1 MTTGQRVPARTRL
14 LEAADQVLFE
24 RGIRDTPVDDL
35 LRQAEVSAATL
46 YTHFGSKDALV
57 AEVLRVRLSDWQRV
71 WDQHIVAADNDVDR
85 LLAVFDALASYRE
98 THGHPSRWCAFLAA
112 ATELPQAANEISD
125 VLAGD
130 TALLS
135 ERLLHL
141 SRPLAGE
148 GAQDLANEVLVA
160 YSGALAGFL
169 RGSPQSPDRRGPA
182 PGPCSSSGPQPR
194 LTHSSAGPRCAPSWK
209 NAACSCQRLMR

>member
-1 MTTGQRVPARTRL
+1 MVTTAQRSPARARL

-71 WDQHIVAADNDVDR
+71 WDQHIVAAGNDLDR
-85 LLAVFDALASYRE
+85 LLAVFDALASYRDA
-98 THGHPSRWCAFLAA
+98 HGHPSRWCAFLAA
-112 ATELPQAANEISD
+112 ASELPQAADEISG

-130 TALLS
+130 TVLLS
-135 ERLLHL
+135 DRLLHL
-141 SRPLAGE
+141 SRPLAGTS
-148 GAQDLANEVLVA
+148 AQDLANEVLVA

-169 RGSPQSPDRRGPA
+169 RGSPQSPIDVGRRLA
-182 PGPCSSSGPQPR
+182 RAAAQA
-194 LTHSSAGPRCAPSWK
+194 HSRD
-209 NAACSCQRLMR
+209 

>member
-1 MTTGQRVPARTRL
+1 MTTGQRTPARTRL

-24 RGIRDTPVDDL
+24 RGVRDTPVDEL

-57 AEVLRVRLSDWQRV
+57 AEVLRVRLADWQSV
-71 WDQHIVAADNDVDR
+71 WDQHIVAADNDLDR
-85 LLAVFDALASYRE
+85 LLAVFDALTSYRDA
-98 THGHPSRWCAFLAA
+98 HRHPSRWCAFLAA
-112 ATELPQAANEISD
+112 ASELPQAGDEISD

-135 ERLLHL
+135 DRLLHL
-141 SRPLAGE
+141 SRPLAGAC
-148 GAQDLANEVLVA
+148 AQDLANEVLLA

-169 RGSPQSPDRRGPA
+169 RGSPRSPIDVGRRLA
-182 PGPCSSSGPQPR
+182 HAAAQA
-194 LTHSSAGPRCAPSWK
+194 HSRD
-209 NAACSCQRLMR
+209 

>member
-1 MTTGQRVPARTRL
+1 MRVPYNGVMTTGQRTPARTRL

-24 RGIRDTPVDDL
+24 RGIRDTPVDEL

-57 AEVLRVRLSDWQRV
+57 AEVLRVRLSDWQSV
-71 WDQHIVAADNDVDR
+71 WDQHIVAADNDLDR
-85 LLAVFDALASYRE
+85 LLAVFDALASYRDA
-98 THGHPSRWCAFLAA
+98 HHHPSRWCAFLAA
-112 ATELPQAANEISD
+112 ANELPQAADEISD

-135 ERLLHL
+135 DRLLHL
-141 SRPLAGE
+141 SRPLAGAR
-148 GAQDLANEVLVA
+148 AQDLANEVLLA

-169 RGSPQSPDRRGPA
+169 RGFPLSPIDVGRRLA
-182 PGPCSSSGPQPR
+182 HAAAQA
-194 LTHSSAGPRCAPSWK
+194 HSRD
-209 NAACSCQRLMR
+209 

>member
-1 MTTGQRVPARTRL
+1 MRVPYTGVMTTGQRTPARTRL

-24 RGIRDTPVDDL
+24 RGIRDTPVDEL

-71 WDQHIVAADNDVDR
+71 WDQHIVAADNDLDR
-85 LLAVFDALASYRE
+85 LLAVFDALASYR
-98 THGHPSRWCAFLAA
+98 GNQRHPSRWCAFLAA
-112 ATELPQAANEISD
+112 ATELPQAADEISD

-135 ERLLHL
+135 DRLLHL
-141 SRPLAGE
+141 SRPLAGAR
-148 GAQDLANEVLVA
+148 AQDLANEVLLA

-169 RGSPQSPDRRGPA
+169 RGFPRSPIDVGRRLA
-182 PGPCSSSGPQPR
+182 QAAAQA
-194 LTHSSAGPRCAPSWK
+194 HSRD
-209 NAACSCQRLMR
+209 